1 MEQKQLDETFE
12 GEEFVDDLEEIR
24 VEPAHNR
31 AKKGREAKAEAKAAE
46 SKSAKKAKA
55 EKHSERH
62 GAEEKNMESKPG
74 LESKPMVDPWA
85 ADQGSEEGTGF
96 FSDASTWK
104 AITGIMLV
112 LLILAVLTQGFRF
125 SGKGGLGS
133 LTGAATVS
141 LQDAEKTAAD
151 FVNTNLLRP
160 PFTAEVASSTDAGS
174 LYKVTL
180 SVAGQTVDSY
190 VTKDGKLFF
199 PQGFDTTKSLQEQ
212 LTGSSDASVGAEETG
227 SGTGQL
233 VEIVADSA
241 PDSTGEAAVEE
252 VSIIP
257 VRAKKWLFQPNTIK
271 VKRGKTVQLSIIPE
285 SGFQFTFALPDFGV
299 GEEINGPT
307 TLEFTADKE
316 GKFPFMCSSCEE
328 FRTMKGTLVV
338 E

>member
-46 SKSAKKAKA
+46 AKSAKKAKA

-85 ADQGSEEGTGF
+85 ADQGSGEGAGF

-112 LLILAVLTQGFRF
+112 LLILAVFTQGFRF
-125 SGKGGLGS
+125 SGKGGL
-133 LTGAATVS
+133 TGATTVS

-160 PFTAEVASSTDAGS
+160 PFTAEVTSSADAGS

-190 VTKDGKLFF
+190 VTKDGTLFF

-212 LTGSSDASVGAEETG
+212 LTGPAEGSAGAEETG
-227 SGTGQL
+227 AG
-233 VEIVADSA
+233 
-241 PDSTGEAAVEE
+241 TGEAGEVPVNVPE
-252 VSIIP
+252 VSATPTIEDVKIIP
-257 VRAKKWLFQPNTIK
+257 VQAKKWTFQPNKIT
-271 VKRGKTVQLSIIPE
+271 VQRGEIVQLSIIPA
-285 SGFQFTFALPDFGV
+285 SGFSFSFSLPDFGV
-299 GEEINGPT
+299 GQEITGPT
-307 TLEFTADKE
+307 MIELRADKT

-328 FRTMKGTLVV
+328 FRGMKGTLIV

>member
-31 AKKGREAKAEAKAAE
+31 AKKGKEAKVEAKTAEA
-46 SKSAKKAKA
+46 KSAKKAKA
-55 EKHSERH
+55 EKH
-62 GAEEKNMESKPG
+62 GEEKSWEKGMESKQAV
-74 LESKPMVDPWA
+74 ESKPAIDPWA
-85 ADQGSEEGTGF
+85 DNKIGEETGF

-112 LLILAVLTQGFRF
+112 LLILAVFTQGFRF
-125 SGKGGLGS
+125 SGKGGL
-133 LTGAATVS
+133 TGATTVS

-160 PFTAEVASSTDAGS
+160 PFAAEVAGSADAGN

-199 PQGFDTTKSLQEQ
+199 PQGFDTSKNLREQ
-212 LTGSSDASVGAEETG
+212 LEAPEPSAGQQAEEIPDL
-227 SGTGQL
+227 SGET
-233 VEIVADSA
+233 VT
-241 PDSTGEAAVEE
+241 PAVEDIT
-252 VSIIP
+252 IIP
-257 VRAKKWLFQPNTIK
+257 VRAKKWLFQPNTI
-271 VKRGKTVQLSIIPE
+271 TVSKGDTVRLSIMPD
-285 SGFQFTFALPDFGV
+285 SGFQFTFALPDLGV
-299 GEEINGPT
+299 GEEVNGPT
-307 TLEFTADKE
+307 TIEFIADKT

-328 FRTMKGTLVV
+328 FRAMKGTLVV